1 VSVRRRLVALVLV
14 IPLLLAAAVP
24 VAAKGSLG
32 TLTPAPKTINFG
44 KVPVSVDSDLL
55 SLWIYNSSK
64 ASVWLLD
71 WGFEGRDADDFNY
84 YAFGGNT
91 ECLYYFAASIPLAPG
106 ESCVWYLF
114 FRAGEAGGHTATFGN
129 LWNDGTRDFTP
140 IANVKGS
147 AFYET

>member
-1 VSVRRRLVALVLV
+1 VS
-14 IPLLLAAAVP
+14 LATPSRFAHDAPAGAFSFGVP
-24 VAAKGSLG
+24 RE
-32 TLTPAPKTINFG
+32 
-44 KVPVSVDSDLL
+44 VSPCR
-55 SLWIYNSSK
+55 Y
-64 ASVWLLD
+64 
-71 WGFEGRDADDFNY
+71 
-84 YAFGGNT
+84 T